1 MTPLDKDAIK
11 RLTGGLSR
19 AADQS
24 RVLDELGIP
33 WKIVRGGLV
42 VLDVHVVAWMENKP
56 VRQSSKPRLDL
67 VR

>member
-1 MTPLDKDAIK
+1 MTPIDKEALK

-19 AADQS
+19 VTDQC

-33 WKIVRGGLV
+33 WKLVRHELV
-42 VLDVHVVAWMENKP
+42 VLDVHVLAWMENKP
-56 VRQSSKPRLDL
+56 IRQSSKPRLDL